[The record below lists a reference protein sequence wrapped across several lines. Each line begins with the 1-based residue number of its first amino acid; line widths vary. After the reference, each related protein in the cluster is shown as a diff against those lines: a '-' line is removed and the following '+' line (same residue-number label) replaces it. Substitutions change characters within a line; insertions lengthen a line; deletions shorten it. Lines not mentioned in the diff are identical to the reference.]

1 MDEIN
6 TYRALNDAIGIV
18 ILERLKFKPTHFL
31 SGKTNYA
38 NFP

>member
-18 ILERLKFKPTHFL
+18 ILERFNFKPTHFL
-31 SGKTNYA
+31 SGYINYA
-38 NFP
+38 NFS